1 VSTDAD
7 RRRESR
13 ERYRDVLRTVAH
25 QTSPEQ
31 LPGVRPLHVRLH
43 QATHGQYSHDDVDS
57 AIRAALEN
65 DDLLRWRDADG
76 EIRLTLRTEPDL
88 KRLAEH
94 VAEELQDPKQLARVN
109 TALLEVRNDG

>member
-13 ERYRDVLRTVAH
+13 ERYQAVLATVAH
-25 QTSPEQ
+25 QTTPRQ
-31 LPGVRPLHVRLH
+31 PPGVRPVHLRLH
-43 QATHGQYSHDDVDS
+43 QATHGPHDADDVDS

-88 KRLAEH
+88 KHLAQY
-94 VAEELQDPKQLARVN
+94 VAEELQDPDQLAHVN
-109 TALLEVRNDG
+109 TALLEVRNDE

>member
-1 VSTDAD
+1 MTSDAQ

-13 ERYRDVLRTVAH
+13 ERYETLLSVVAH
-25 QTSPEQ
+25 QTSPTQ
-31 LPGVRPLHVRLH
+31 PPGVRPVHTRV
-43 QATHGQYSHDDVDS
+43 TMCSHNGHDPDAVDS

-94 VAEELQDPKQLARVN
+94 VAEELQDPDQLARVN
-109 TALLEVRNDG
+109 TALLEVRNDE